1 MGAAGS
7 SGMDV
12 QTNGAASP
20 HTEHSA
26 ASQLNRAPHSR
37 HGRLRRRPKC
47 CSEDGLQNSIYFF
60 NFEMER
66 Y

>member
-37 HGRLRRRPKC
+37 HGRLRRRRISAEMLLGGWAAKFH
-47 CSEDGLQNSIYFF
+47 IFF
-60 NFEMER
+60 QL
-66 Y
+66 